1 MTRILGFIVALLLG
15 IAGGLA
21 IGWLALPAANASSAP
36 ESLRMDYKADT
47 VLMVA
52 ETYQADRDLG
62 RAAGQLALLGGD
74 SPVALA
80 NQAVVW
86 ARDAGYSADDL
97 RRMAS
102 LATALRSWTPTPAAS
117 SAGGQP

>member
-21 IGWLALPAANASSAP
+21 IGWLALPAGSASSAP
-36 ESLRMDYKADT
+36 ESLRMDYKADY

-52 ETYQADRDLG
+52 ETYQADRDID
-62 RAAGQLALLGGD
+62 RAAARLALLGSD
-74 SPVALA
+74 SPVAIA

-97 RRMAS
+97 RRMAN
-102 LATALRSWTPTPAAS
+102 LATALRGYTPTPQAS
-117 SAGGQP
+117 GGQP

>member
-21 IGWLALPAANASSAP
+21 IGWLALPAASASSAP
-36 ESLRMDYKADT
+36 ESLRMDYKADY
-47 VLMVA
+47 VLMAA
-52 ETYQADRDLG
+52 ETYQADHDLS
-62 RAAGQLALLGGD
+62 RAAGQLALLGGE
-74 SPVALA
+74 SPVAIA

-97 RRMAS
+97 RLMA
-102 LATALRSWTPTPAAS
+102 
-117 SAGGQP
+117 

>member
-1 MTRILGFIVALLLG
+1 MTRILGFVVALLLG

-21 IGWLALPAANASSAP
+21 LGWLALPPASASSAP
-36 ESLRMDYKADT
+36 VSLRMDYKADY

-52 ETYQADRDLG
+52 ETYQADRDLD
-62 RAAGQLALLGGD
+62 RAVERLALLGAE
-74 SPVALA
+74 SPQTSA

-97 RRMAS
+97 RRMAN
-102 LATALRSWTPTPAAS
+102 LATALRGYNPTPQAS
-117 SAGGQP
+117 GGQP